1 MVISLL
7 KFHVL
12 ATAAKAVGDEN
23 LHIIYFPQM
32 TMSHN
37 DLI

>member
-12 ATAAKAVGDEN
+12 ATGAKALGDEN
-23 LHIIYFPQM
+23 LPIIYFPQM
-32 TMSHN
+32 TVGPTMT
-37 DLI
+37 